1 MPWNSTLCGFV
12 ITSNKSMHVLF
23 NGVKCRGLL
32 AKISDIRLYE
42 PQVNI
47 KRLMISTNVF
57 HEGKNRTPKGLEKIF
72 LVEERVGFV
81 RSRSRLFFFLFW
93 AQTTF
98 LSPRSR
104 SIGQVQISFFESIL
118 ENDHN
123 IENPRIVAYL
133 YVTVE
138 KRTMRTRKLF
148 LAMESLKNQIFFNND
163 AVVIDDN
170 SGSFE
175 VSRLRIIIW
184 FFFIIN
190 DVVVAM
196 SASVT

>member
-1 MPWNSTLCGFV
+1 
-12 ITSNKSMHVLF
+12 
-23 NGVKCRGLL
+23 
-32 AKISDIRLYE
+32 
-42 PQVNI
+42 
-47 KRLMISTNVF
+47 MISTNVF
-57 HEGKNRTPKGLEKIF
+57 HEGKNRTSKGLKKMF

-104 SIGQVQISFFESIL
+104 SIGQVQNSFFESIL

-123 IENPRIVAYL
+123 IENPRIVA

-184 FFFIIN
+184 FSFIIN

>member
-1 MPWNSTLCGFV
+1 MPWNSTFCGFV

-47 KRLMISTNVF
+47 KRLMIWTNVF
-57 HEGKNRTPKGLEKIF
+57 HEGKNRTSKGLKKMF

-81 RSRSRLFFFLFW
+81 QSRSRLFFFLCW

-123 IENPRIVAYL
+123 ENPRIVAYL

-184 FFFIIN
+184 FSFIIN